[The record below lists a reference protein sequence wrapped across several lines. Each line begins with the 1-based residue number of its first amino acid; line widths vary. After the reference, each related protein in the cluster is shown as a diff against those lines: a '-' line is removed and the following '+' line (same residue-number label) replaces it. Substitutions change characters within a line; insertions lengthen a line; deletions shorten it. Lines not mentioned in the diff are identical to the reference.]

1 MNWKKLCSDSFI
13 WQFNLGSA
21 QWFFC
26 PLLLGTCICRP
37 QSMSRTSAGMAV
49 SSWEAWVFSHGTLY
63 LGSHPEVGQFRL
75 VHRWWCSKTAWVEVT
90 RLKLTIAQCH
100 TAVFY
105 WSKKAAVAA
114 ETQGD
119 GKGCQESVAIF
130 IHHKVSACSSPW
142 GKHSITC
149 WESITR

>member
-49 SSWEAWVFSHGTLY
+49 TAEKPGSFPRGHSLY
-63 LGSHPEVGQFRL
+63 LGFHPQVGQFWL
-75 VHRWWCSKTAWVEVT
+75 SHRWWCSKRAWVEAARPLEAEAPKSHNVT
-90 RLKLTIAQCH
+90 LLYSIGQSKLQWQQKLKLTG
-100 TAVFY
+100 
-105 WSKKAAVAA
+105 KAAKNLWLLSST
-114 ETQGD
+114 TQF
-119 GKGCQESVAIF
+119 QHV
-130 IHHKVSACSSPW
+130 HHPEANAV
-142 GKHSITC
+142 
-149 WESITR
+149 